1 MPDPIVLVGSPTSL
15 GGHFDGME
23 RTPTELRRLGLVDRL
38 RASPGL
44 AAATLT
50 DAGDVPNDPGWAP
63 DDDPRAKNRALIVTY
78 LQRLATHARDALLGA
93 SATGTGARLL
103 VVGGDCT
110 SHAGA
115 MAGIVRARP
124 GIRLGICWFDAHG
137 DFNTPQTTPSGNV
150 WGMPFAMILGR
161 GDADLVAACDG
172 PTADAGDAALLGG
185 QVLDE
190 GESRML
196 AASRVAHFG
205 AGMLG
210 TDAGLAALDAWARA
224 VAQRVDAFYVA
235 FDLDALDAAG
245 DWALAMPEPNGIGLE
260 TALAAVRTIAAAGS
274 VIGFGATAILIG
286 RGGDP
291 DRTLDAL
298 VRLADAALGD
308 RSSIAS
314 APASA

>member
-23 RTPTELRRLGLVDRL
+23 RTPIELRRLGLLERL
-38 RASPGL
+38 RAAPGL
-44 AAATLT
+44 AATT
-50 DAGDVPNDPGWAP
+50 IVDAGEAPNDPGWAS
-63 DDDPRAKNRALIVTY
+63 DDDRHAKNRGLIATY
-78 LQRLATHARDALLGA
+78 LPRLAGHVRDGLLA
-93 SATGTGARLL
+93 HDAARLF

-110 SHAGA
+110 THAGA
-115 MAGIVRARP
+115 MAGLRHARP
-124 GIRLGICWFDAHG
+124 AARLGICWFDAHG

-150 WGMPFAMILGR
+150 WGMPFAMLLGH

-190 GESRML
+190 QEARML

-210 TDAGLAALDAWARA
+210 TDAGLAALDGWART
-224 VAQRVDAFYVA
+224 VATRVDAFYVA

-245 DWALAMPEPNGIGLE
+245 DWALAMPESNGLSLD
-260 TALAAVRTIAAAGS
+260 TAIAAVRTITGAGP

-291 DRTLDAL
+291 DRTLDA
-298 VRLADAALGD
+298 VIRLAEAALGD
-308 RSSIAS
+308 RSSS
-314 APASA
+314 AFAQPVA

>member
-23 RTPTELRRLGLVDRL
+23 RTPAELRRLGLLERL
-38 RASPGL
+38 RAAPGL
-44 AAATLT
+44 APAPIV
-50 DAGDVPNDPGWAP
+50 DAGDAPNDPGWAA
-63 DDDPRAKNRALIVTY
+63 DDDRHAKNRGLIATY
-78 LQRLATHARDALLGA
+78 LPRLAGHVRDGLLA
-93 SATGTGARLL
+93 NDGARLL
-103 VVGGDCT
+103 IVGGDCT
-110 SHAGA
+110 THAGA
-115 MAGIVRARP
+115 MAGLRRARP
-124 GIRLGICWFDAHG
+124 ATRLGICWFDAHG

-150 WGMPFAMILGR
+150 WGMPFAMLLGH

-190 GESRML
+190 EESRML

-210 TDAGLAALDAWARA
+210 TDAGLAALDAWART
-224 VAQRVDAFYVA
+224 VASRVDAFYIA

-245 DWALAMPEPNGIGLE
+245 DWALAMPEPNGIGLD
-260 TALAAVRTIAAAGS
+260 TAIGAVRTIAGAGP
-274 VIGFGATAILIG
+274 VVGFGATAILIG

-291 DRTLDAL
+291 DRTLDAV
-298 VRLADAALGD
+298 VRLTEAALGD
-308 RSSIAS
+308 RSSDAS
-314 APASA
+314 PPPAG

>member
-15 GGHFDGME
+15 GGHFGGME
-23 RTPTELRRLGLVDRL
+23 RTPAELRRLGLADRL
-38 RASPGL
+38 REAPGL
-44 AAATLT
+44 AGATIV
-50 DAGDVPNDPGWAP
+50 DAGDAPNEPGWAP
-63 DDDPRAKNRALIVTY
+63 DDDRRAKNRGLIAAF
-78 LQRLATHARDALLGA
+78 LPRLATHIRDGLLRAGGNGA
-93 SATGTGARLL
+93 VTPRLM
-103 VVGGDCT
+103 VIGGDCT

-124 GIRLGICWFDAHG
+124 GIRLGVCWFDAHG
-137 DFNTPQTTPSGNV
+137 DFNTPGTTPSGNV
-150 WGMPFAMILGR
+150 WGMPFAMLLGH

-190 GESRML
+190 AESRML

-210 TDAGLAALDAWARA
+210 TDAGLAALEGWART
-224 VAQRVDAFYVA
+224 VAARVDAFYVA

-245 DWALAMPEPNGIGLE
+245 DWALAMPEPNGLALE
-260 TALAAVRTIAAAGS
+260 TALAAVRTIAGAGP
-274 VIGFGATAILIG
+274 VIGFGATAILVG

-291 DRTLDAL
+291 ERTVEAV
-298 VRLADAALGD
+298 VRLAEAALGD
-308 RSSIAS
+308 RSV
-314 APASA
+314 